1 MASKL
6 GIAVAFSNTPQAKD
20 DVFTFGETVGGAVTF
35 LNVMANDSGGNA
47 KSLYSVDDGVNSGG
61 PTGDLLV
68 KDQVGVIGASALGAR
83 IWITADGRIA
93 YDASTLDLNSLAQG
107 QVLTDTVTYAIQL
120 GKGALSWAT
129 VTVTISGS
137 NDTPII
143 QLADATGVVIEDG
156 STPTLSTTGAIGFD
170 DADLTDTHSVTVVA
184 AVANGLGGVLTASI
198 TDVAT
203 GSGAGSVT
211 WSYSVANSATQ
222 YLAAGEIV
230 TETYTV
236 TVSDGQGGSFNQM
249 VTITITGTNDAPVV
263 TGAVTGVATEDG
275 AGVTL
280 DALANASDVDAGA
293 ILSVVDV
300 PGALP
305 AGVTYNPAT
314 GSFTLDPANAA
325 YQSLAA
331 GATTSVSVSYGV
343 SDGTVTTPASVSW
356 TVTGTND
363 APVAVG
369 DMVSTDED
377 TSVTITVL
385 GNDTDIDGDTLTIT
399 QIDGQAASVGVAVN
413 LSSGGT
419 ATLNADKTIT
429 YTPAADAN
437 GQKTFTYTASDGN
450 GGANTATVTVDV
462 APIAAPASIRFGGTA
477 PLTPL
482 DAGDVLVSS
491 AVAQRETLSTVQAL
505 ADGGYVI
512 AWSGFGVGAGF
523 GDTFLQRYSAAG
535 ERVGPEVKVNATNSL
550 YEWIPTIA
558 ALGDGGYVVAWMTE
572 SGDGSGRGITAQRFG
587 ADGSR
592 VGAEF
597 RVNTTTA
604 GAQQYPVVTE
614 LPDGGFLAIW
624 SSDGQDGSGDGIYS
638 QRFALDGGRVGSE
651 VRINTTT
658 VGGQFTPAVATLPD
672 GGFVVSW
679 VSDGQDGSGFGIFGQ
694 RFAANGV
701 ATGPEFA
708 VNSSVTG
715 DQQYPDVAALSDG
728 GYVITWSS
736 LGGQDGSSWGVF
748 GQRYSASGSA
758 VGSEFL
764 VNTYTASEQRL
775 QSVIGLPDG
784 GFLITWASRGQ
795 DGSGF
800 GMFGQRYD
808 SSGVRVGSELQLNA
822 NSAGNQ
828 FNDQSGGT
836 YAVALTTDGTL
847 VQLFTNDQSV
857 FMRRFDT
864 QLQQNGIE
872 DQAFGLTVQVSP
884 SEPGETVTQVV
895 LSGFP
900 AGSVLSAGVSSNNGQ
915 TWTFTGSPPAN
926 LTLTPPAN
934 YNGTFTLTVTATTQ
948 DGTDTETATASRAVT
963 VTSVNDA
970 PVVTGAVTGVATED
984 GAGVTLDAL
993 ANASDV
999 DAGAI
1004 LSVVDVPGALPAGV
1018 TYNPATGSFTLD
1030 PANAAYQSLAAG
1042 ATTSV
1047 SVSYGVSDGTV
1058 TTPASVSWTVT
1069 GTNDA
1074 PAIGGVSTGSVTED
1088 TATSASGA
1096 VTISD
1101 ADTGQSSF
1109 QPQSGLAGNYGSLNI
1124 NTAGNWTYFLNNS
1137 LPAVQSLSAG
1147 QTLSDTVTVR
1157 AADGTNHVLNFT
1169 ISGTNE
1175 PGVATT
1181 LFTSGADV
1189 GVTFYSNSNSSS
1201 IGNEPYTIGQGAV
1214 SFGYDVSYSNT
1225 TNNTAMAGFLAD
1237 KEVLIFPEL
1246 EGGSGTTIGAQV
1258 GAAVAAFVNGG
1269 GTLVVNSA
1277 SGQQF
1282 LNAAFGFGLSGGS
1295 GGTSV
1300 LSSGAAGTLF
1310 ANNAS
1315 NLSDNSA
1322 VYGGSLIS
1330 SLPAGARVIYA
1341 DNAGTNANVFVL
1353 QQGQGQ
1359 ITFLAWDWFNAS
1371 PVGTANGGWIEVL
1384 RDALSYGGNRSSTL
1398 NDPIAIDL
1406 DGDGVHFGGAV
1417 DFDLSADGIAETLVW
1432 TSPRDGLLVMD
1443 LDGSGAIENG
1453 REVLSEVFDGFG
1465 YGSSMEAL
1473 RSLDTN
1479 IDGKVDAADERFAAL
1494 RVWRDANSDG
1504 VSQAEELLSFDEL
1517 GIESISVVETV
1528 QNSIVDGQQAYAA
1541 GTFTYLN
1548 GESGDYSAVYLSAPA
1563 TEGMTADGTNASP
1576 MLISDDDIVPTYS
1589 APLGYESAL
1598 ATEQEPGVV
1607 YEAELAFMMLG
1618 LDTTSPTDSTGFAPE
1633 ETALADPLGL
1643 GQPPVYTPADDGAIL

>member
-263 TGAVTGVATEDG
+263 TGAVAAGAVTEDGVTAATGTIAFSDVDLIDAHNVTVAAAADGYLGTFTASVSDASTGDG
-275 AGVTL
+275 AGVVGWNFAA
-280 DALANASDVDAGA
+280 D
-293 ILSVVDV
+293 
-300 PGALP
+300 
-305 AGVTYNPAT
+305 
-314 GSFTLDPANAA
+314 NAA
-325 YQSLAA
+325 LQFLAA
-331 GATTSVSVSYGV
+331 GETRTQTY
-343 SDGTVTTPASVSW
+343 TVT
-356 TVTGTND
+356 
-363 APVAVG
+363 
-369 DMVSTDED
+369 
-377 TSVTITVL
+377 
-385 GNDTDIDGDTLTIT
+385 
-399 QIDGQAASVGVAVN
+399 
-413 LSSGGT
+413 
-419 ATLNADKTIT
+419 
-429 YTPAADAN
+429 
-437 GQKTFTYTASDGN
+437 
-450 GGANTATVTVDV
+450 
-462 APIAAPASIRFGGTA
+462 
-477 PLTPL
+477 
-482 DAGDVLVSS
+482 
-491 AVAQRETLSTVQAL
+491 
-505 ADGGYVI
+505 
-512 AWSGFGVGAGF
+512 
-523 GDTFLQRYSAAG
+523 
-535 ERVGPEVKVNATNSL
+535 
-550 YEWIPTIA
+550 
-558 ALGDGGYVVAWMTE
+558 
-572 SGDGSGRGITAQRFG
+572 
-587 ADGSR
+587 
-592 VGAEF
+592 
-597 RVNTTTA
+597 
-604 GAQQYPVVTE
+604 
-614 LPDGGFLAIW
+614 
-624 SSDGQDGSGDGIYS
+624 
-638 QRFALDGGRVGSE
+638 
-651 VRINTTT
+651 
-658 VGGQFTPAVATLPD
+658 
-672 GGFVVSW
+672 
-679 VSDGQDGSGFGIFGQ
+679 VSDGQGGSFNQMVTITI
-694 RFAANGV
+694 
-701 ATGPEFA
+701 TG
-708 VNSSVTG
+708 T
-715 DQQYPDVAALSDG
+715 
-728 GYVITWSS
+728 
-736 LGGQDGSSWGVF
+736 
-748 GQRYSASGSA
+748 
-758 VGSEFL
+758 
-764 VNTYTASEQRL
+764 
-775 QSVIGLPDG
+775 
-784 GFLITWASRGQ
+784 
-795 DGSGF
+795 
-800 GMFGQRYD
+800 
-808 SSGVRVGSELQLNA
+808 
-822 NSAGNQ
+822 
-828 FNDQSGGT
+828 
-836 YAVALTTDGTL
+836 
-847 VQLFTNDQSV
+847 
-857 FMRRFDT
+857 
-864 QLQQNGIE
+864 
-872 DQAFGLTVQVSP
+872 
-884 SEPGETVTQVV
+884 
-895 LSGFP
+895 
-900 AGSVLSAGVSSNNGQ
+900 
-915 TWTFTGSPPAN
+915 
-926 LTLTPPAN
+926 
-934 YNGTFTLTVTATTQ
+934 
-948 DGTDTETATASRAVT
+948 
-963 VTSVNDA
+963 NDA